1 MPPVQVVDP
10 DVSQTGNH
18 GHQSFAPAAG
28 LSLFSQPRLGFDIGS
43 LLDDIRRRRDQAD
56 FEANR
61 PGIACLILL
70 AQELG
75 VVSEQDIDRCVS
87 SGWQEV
93 YRLSKVSVQAIG
105 DHLDNV
111 AGILAGRDF
120 RHDAYGPLV
129 LSLENEGGQ
138 FYLYLSTDLRFS
150 QFDLLDQGV
159 ELAKLVYGCLYW
171 IVRDLGFGLLAN
183 DLLVCAILMEDEL
196 DCFQELLEAHPG
208 LDWETLAQLVI
219 DTNLYPFIEYYGDE
233 PEPLIERFQFLSS
246 VFDNK
251 IDDLFGQPSALDEVA
266 RTLTAWEREG
276 WSEYRHPWVAFVKE
290 TLKDWQWKGDDS
302 HSMEPLDG
310 EVNDVPLDYGHAI
323 GVGMPWEAEVVEQVF
338 QGMYESGE
346 TAMAKVR
353 LHPDTIPQAAKTLLM
368 LAKARGLV
376 RLAEIICYGG
386 ETKNETE

>member
-10 DVSQTGNH
+10 DVSQTSNH
-18 GHQSFAPAAG
+18 GHQPFAPAAG
-28 LSLFSQPRLGFDIGS
+28 LSLFCQPRLGFDIGS

-56 FEANR
+56 FEHNR

-75 VVSEQDIDRCVS
+75 IVSEQDIDRCVAT
-87 SGWQEV
+87 GWQEV
-93 YRLSKVSVQAIG
+93 YRLYKKSVHAIG
-105 DHLDNV
+105 NHLGDV
-111 AGILAGRDF
+111 AGILAARDF

-129 LSLENEGGQ
+129 ISLEDEGGQ
-138 FYLYLSTDLRFS
+138 FYLYLSTDLQFS
-150 QFDLLDQGV
+150 QFDLLTLDV
-159 ELAKLVYGCLYW
+159 ELAKLVYGCLFW

-183 DLLVCAILMEDEL
+183 DLLDCAILMEEEL

-219 DTNLYPFIEYYGDE
+219 DTNLYPFIEYYCDE
-233 PEPLIERFQFLSS
+233 PGPLIERFQFLSS
-246 VFDNK
+246 VLDNK
-251 IDDLFGQPSALDEVA
+251 IDDLFGQPPTLDGVA
-266 RTLTAWEREG
+266 GTLTAWEREG
-276 WSEYRHPWVAFVKE
+276 RSEFRHPWVAFVKE
-290 TLKDWQWKGDDS
+290 TLKVWQWKGNDS

-310 EVNDVPLDYGHAI
+310 EVNDMPLDYGHAI

-338 QGMYESGE
+338 QGIYESGE
-346 TAMAKVR
+346 TVMAKVR
-353 LHPDTIPQAAKTLLM
+353 LHPDTIPQTAKTLLM

-386 ETKNETE
+386 EKNETE